1 MITYICHNKND
12 KTGEN
17 LPCTNN
23 RCETSICPSCGGRSD
38 AISEIF
44 WCPECQVPIYE
55 KNCPVCGQE
64 GKKLTSDVR
73 PVFPEERLL
82 LEIILEKPF
91 AFEKDSVWNGNG
103 NNYFVNRKKFSVKD
117 LKNKDA
123 DAIRKQYEELKAQNT
138 YQYFEKQMERFI
150 LCNKERYNRIV
161 EEAKGYIRSMT
172 ENFDITDMF
181 VSFSGGKDSTVIADL
196 VTRVLSNPQIMHI
209 FA

>member
-1 MITYICHNKND
+1 MSGADLREELSGLWTGRQKADQWC
-12 KTGEN
+12 KTG
-17 LPCTNN
+17 
-23 RCETSICPSCGGRSD
+23 
-38 AISEIF
+38 IS
-44 WCPECQVPIYE
+44 
-55 KNCPVCGQE
+55 
-64 GKKLTSDVR
+64 VR
-73 PVFPEERLL
+73 TPAFR
-82 LEIILEKPF
+82 IILEKPF

-103 NNYFVNRKKFSVKD
+103 NNYFVNGKKIKFSVKD

-123 DAIRKQYEELKAQNT
+123 DVIRKQYEELKAQNT

-181 VSFSGGKDSTVIADL
+181 VSFSGGKDSTVTADL
-196 VTRVLSNPQIMHI
+196 VTRALSNPQIMHI